1 MDANSA
7 MQKKPERRKTKRL
20 LAFVLGCLIVE
31 VAVMPWIAYLAP
43 LSVRAWLPAPMYVLG
58 QRSKAGLL
66 PRDYVL
72 VLGDSYAEGQGDWFD
87 SVWKQGG
94 NPPFQATHVLHE
106 LTKRD
111 VITLGRGGADNV
123 ASIVFIASKRFASL
137 KRAGLGEPSDVLL
150 YFYEGNDISDNL
162 RAAHRYM
169 DLEGRA
175 LESLQDEEVEALVA
189 GRARAGFWNG
199 LPGML
204 YGTYLLLDGIKH
216 LSGEA
221 QASDT
226 SAEILQPR
234 PEGAPPFERNPFE
247 VAGRV
252 FSFDRHAQAPSL
264 ELSEEEVR
272 LGLRVLDQA
281 LAWARRR
288 FASATIHV
296 VYIPSPLTCY
306 RLLSDEVTVK
316 THDHRQPVYPAGE
329 VERRSAFLRRHVA
342 ELAAAR
348 DLSFLDTTDEF
359 QAAARLELLH
369 GPLDGRHFNRA
380 GYTLLAQLIA
390 RELRAAP

>member
-66 PRDYVL
+66 PGDYVL

-94 NPPFQATHVLHE
+94 NPPFQTTHVLHE

-175 LESLQDEEVEALVA
+175 LEPLPAPPGGDGRVA
-189 GRARAGFWNG
+189 ATLTA
-199 LPGML
+199 
-204 YGTYLLLDGIKH
+204 D
-216 LSGEA
+216 A
-221 QASDT
+221 QPD
-226 SAEILQPR
+226 LR
-234 PEGAPPFERNPFE
+234 PEIFRLARDRQWTLYELHRE
-247 VAGRV
+247 AG
-252 FSFDRHAQAPSL
+252 SL
-264 ELSEEEVR
+264 EDLFR
-272 LGLRVLDQA
+272 Q
-281 LAWARRR
+281 
-288 FASATIHV
+288 
-296 VYIPSPLTCY
+296 LT
-306 RLLSDEVTVK
+306 T
-316 THDHRQPVYPAGE
+316 GE
-329 VERRSAFLRRHVA
+329 G
-342 ELAAAR
+342 
-348 DLSFLDTTDEF
+348 T
-359 QAAARLELLH
+359 
-369 GPLDGRHFNRA
+369 
-380 GYTLLAQLIA
+380 
-390 RELRAAP
+390 